1 MNCVILERNK
11 PVEQIS
17 FLHLDKANA
26 EAAAAFSRWENDLE
40 LIPFS
45 RPNRSQE
52 DLETFE
58 AVTVEAL
65 EKRLERNTIFLIYS
79 DGKLAGEINYQV
91 DPPQLFK
98 KVEGTA
104 WVGITIGEKD
114 ARGKG
119 IGFKAMQ
126 FIEKQIL
133 AAGLKRI
140 ELGVF
145 EFNRPAIA
153 LYQKMGYVEIGRIKD
168 FTFWNGR
175 MWQDIRMEKFPG
187 L

>member
-1 MNCVILERNK
+1 ME
-11 PVEQIS
+11 PVCFS
-17 FLHLDKANA
+17 RLDKANA
-26 EAAAAFSRWENDLE
+26 EVAAAFTRWESDLS
-40 LIPFS
+40 LIPLS

-52 DLETFE
+52 DIEKVE
-58 AVTVEAL
+58 AVTVETL
-65 EKRLERNTIFLIYS
+65 EHRLERNTIFLIYYG
-79 DGKLAGEINYQV
+79 GKLVGEINYQV

-119 IGFKAMQ
+119 IGSQAMQ
-126 FIEKQIL
+126 FLEKQIL
-133 AAGLKRI
+133 ATWLKRI

-145 EFNRPAIA
+145 EFNKPALA
-153 LYQKMGYVEIGRIKD
+153 LYRKMGYVEIGRIKD

-187 L
+187 HY